1 MLGNGRHLPFQHRS
15 DYTPMRYQNGSD
27 DGSVG
32 TPGTL
37 EQFSFSDL
45 PHLDFGSPDEDEGER
60 DPTSPGEKDQMAT
73 VTRELQTASR

>member
-1 MLGNGRHLPFQHRS
+1 MYYHGCRS
-15 DYTPMRYQNGSD
+15 EYTPMRYQNGSD
-27 DGSVG
+27 DGSSVG

-45 PHLDFGSPDEDEGER
+45 PHLDFGSPDEDEGDR